1 MKNNKI
7 QVLDKT
13 FRPYLSEE
21 EILQTVE
28 NMAVKISHDFA
39 DKDVL
44 VCPAL
49 TGSYIF
55 AADLVRKL
63 TFDPEVVFVR
73 YNSYEGTHSTGHVTT
88 SLPFPEKCRGRHVI
102 IVEDIVDSGITM
114 EYMLNELRQLQP
126 ASITI
131 CTFLFK
137 PENFKKDFHID
148 YIGKSIPND
157 FILGYGLDYNGKGR
171 SYKDLYIIDE

>member
-1 MKNNKI
+1 MDKTI

-13 FRPYLSEE
+13 FRPYLSED
-21 EILQTVE
+21 EIQKAVE
-28 NMAVKISHDFA
+28 DVAKKISCDFNG
-39 DKDVL
+39 KDVL
-44 VCPAL
+44 LCPVL

-55 AADLVRKL
+55 AADLARQL
-63 TFDPEVVFVR
+63 TFDPDVAFVR
-73 YNSYEGTHSTGHVTT
+73 YNSYQGTHSTGHVTV

-114 EYMLNELRQLQP
+114 EYLLNELHQLHP
-126 ASITI
+126 MSISI

-137 PENFKKDFHID
+137 PDNFQKSFKID
-148 YIGKSIPND
+148 YIGLSIPNN

-171 SYKDLYIIDE
+171 SYKSLYVIDE